1 MAVAIRST
9 LILKFYLKF
18 WGLPPPN
25 SQRDHTQEP
34 SQSEAANKQACHVNW
49 HQTNCSGDL
58 CWRVRCCLFLGICR
72 GDRVAIHVRV
82 THSRWF
88 GAGHVAPFFTDLP
101 RTHSRAQ
108 SSHAVDCDVCISTC
122 CAHIGRRH
130 AHQQPPA
137 HSFTHPLIAH
147 NPWTPMTDSCV
158 HVPVQS
164 VSCRWECLLFPAM
177 CMWAPFENE
186 VGVRISASPFKHIVI
201 TCFEYKCTYLCWH
214 RRWLRPL
221 WRTSLKQIRVH
232 IESTFEMNL
241 RDIRVIAVSRLREI
255 HITVIAIVLEW
266 W

>member
-1 MAVAIRST
+1 MSRHSS
-9 LILKFYLKF
+9 
-18 WGLPPPN
+18 P
-25 SQRDHTQEP
+25 
-34 SQSEAANKQACHVNW
+34 
-49 HQTNCSGDL
+49 
-58 CWRVRCCLFLGICR
+58 ICR
-72 GDRVAIHVRV
+72 AHTAERNLHTPSIVMCAFLHVV
-82 THSRWF
+82 LTLDAGMHTSSHPLTHSR
-88 GAGHVAPFFTDLP
+88 T
-101 RTHSRAQ
+101 R
-108 SSHAVDCDVCISTC
+108 SS
-122 CAHIGRRH
+122 
-130 AHQQPPA
+130 
-137 HSFTHPLIAH
+137 LI